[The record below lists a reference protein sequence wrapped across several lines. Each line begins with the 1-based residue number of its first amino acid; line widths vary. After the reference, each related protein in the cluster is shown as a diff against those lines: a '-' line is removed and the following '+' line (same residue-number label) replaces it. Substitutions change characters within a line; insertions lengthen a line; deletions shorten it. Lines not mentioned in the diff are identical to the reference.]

1 MLGYWRFSGAWKR
14 VTFSGMENQPDR
26 KSLLDAYRVPGFR
39 ARARVAGGDL
49 PVFVIT
55 LDRRSKKRCAA
66 PAANLVAAFTT
77 TAGVGRAILAAEDAR
92 FISTSRCAA

>member
-1 MLGYWRFSGAWKR
+1 MGK
-14 VTFSGMENQPDR
+14 QPDQ

-39 ARARVAGGDL
+39 ARARVDGIGGDL

-77 TAGVGRAILAAEDAR
+77 ADGVGRAILATEGAR